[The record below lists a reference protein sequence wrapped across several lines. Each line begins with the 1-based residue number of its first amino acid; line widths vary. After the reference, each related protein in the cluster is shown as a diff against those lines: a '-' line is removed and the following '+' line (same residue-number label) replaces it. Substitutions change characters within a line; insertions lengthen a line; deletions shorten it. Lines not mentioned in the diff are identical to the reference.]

1 MKRRSA
7 LGFLSALCCSLTLPH
22 SRALAQSDP
31 STSIPSNLSD
41 DDRFVLRHV
50 NNGEG
55 NTPYSKLSSE
65 GDFGAP
71 EKSIIFSP
79 QSDLHMNVW
88 HPVKKGSARLIVFS
102 HAEFL
107 SPSSYTDLFKHW
119 ASHGFVVVAPLH
131 NDEEILSVISS
142 NSRRPQFHWPDY
154 LTGEL
159 VKGDDGVDIPLKYWL
174 ERPSALKR
182 VIDVIPL
189 LQQVTGLDIIVDR
202 PLIAGHSLGAFAA
215 QIILGATAQSGPA
228 SSDHLSLADPRYY
241 GGLILTPQGH
251 GVMGLTISSWDKLES
266 PLMVVTGPGD
276 DSLFNMGNTPDDR
289 TDAFALSP
297 KNFKHLAWMRKT
309 TMSSCTGEHSAS
321 TVGFE
326 HQFQEIC
333 AATTGFML
341 AYGGYDEDILN
352 VIAGT
357 DFEKETDGRL
367 QMMYR

>member
-266 PLMVVTGPGD
+266 PLWLLPVLAMILCLIWVTRLTIEQMLSPYH
-276 DSLFNMGNTPDDR
+276 PR
-289 TDAFALSP
+289 TSSILHGCEKQRCHLVPESILRAQSALSIS
-297 KNFKHLAWMRKT
+297 FRKYALLLLD
-309 TMSSCTGEHSAS
+309 SCWLMEVMTKIS
-321 TVGFE
+321 
-326 HQFQEIC
+326 
-333 AATTGFML
+333 
-341 AYGGYDEDILN
+341 
-352 VIAGT
+352 
-357 DFEKETDGRL
+357 
-367 QMMYR
+367 